1 MAFYTQVGI
10 AHHSSPSEPNRLAT
24 ERMRINSSG
33 NLLVG
38 KSTDDGINKLQVQ
51 GSVSATS
58 IKSELT
64 PKGDAPTV
72 NGNMTFTAVS
82 DTELRVSLKGSDG
95 EVRSVTLTLA

>member
-1 MAFYTQVGI
+1 
-10 AHHSSPSEPNRLAT
+10 
-24 ERMRINSSG
+24 MRINSSG